1 MLHMSLEDDRT
12 LLSHVGGNLRRLRAV
27 GGISQT
33 ELAERSGLSRRTI
46 IKIEACEANPS
57 LFGLDHLAQALG
69 VSLVDLVAAPASTRS
84 NINEVAWRGV
94 SAESRAV
101 LLGAAP
107 ARREAE
113 IWEWTLAPGE
123 RYDAEPDAT
132 GWHAMVYVATGELR
146 IDREDGRD
154 DLATGGHCVFL
165 SDQRF
170 CYINIGDTPVQFVR
184 IVTA

>member
-1 MLHMSLEDDRT
+1 MLHMSLEGDHP
-12 LLSHVGGNLRRLRAV
+12 LPSHVGGNLRRLRAV
-27 GGISQT
+27 GEMSQT
-33 ELAERSGLSRRTI
+33 ELALRSGLSRRTI
-46 IKIEACEANPS
+46 IKIEAGEANPS

-69 VSLVDLVAAPASTRS
+69 VSLVDLVAAPASTPS

-107 ARREAE
+107 ARGEAE
-113 IWEWTLAPGE
+113 LWEWTLAPGE
-123 RYDAEPDAT
+123 RYDAERDAT
-132 GWHAMVYVATGELR
+132 GSHAMVYVASGALR
-146 IDREDGRD
+146 IDREDGRA
-154 DLATGGHCVFL
+154 DLAAGGHCVFQ

-170 CYINIGDTPVQFVR
+170 SYINIGDTPVQFVR

>member
-1 MLHMSLEDDRT
+1 MVHMDVEGDRA
-12 LLSHVGGNLRRLRAV
+12 LLAHVGGNLRRLRAAK
-27 GGISQT
+27 GMSQT
-33 ELAERSGLSRRTI
+33 ELAERSDLSRRTI
-46 IKIEACEANPS
+46 IKIEAGEANPS

-84 NINEVAWRGV
+84 NISEVVWRGL
-94 SAESRAV
+94 SAESQAV

-113 IWEWTLAPGE
+113 IWEWTLTPGE

-154 DLATGGHCVFL
+154 DLVTGGHCVFP

-170 CYINIGDTPVQFVR
+170 SYINIGDTLVRFVR